1 MALAPTATGTVIV
14 VGSANLD
21 LVATTDRHPLPGET
35 LTGTGYS
42 EYPGGKGLNQAV
54 ASSRAGSPTSFI
66 CALGTDDAGRFLQS
80 VATSDGIDL
89 SAARVSETMPTG
101 RALIV
106 VDEHG
111 ENTIIVIPGSNAEC
125 PPALNIGSSDVVLAQ
140 LEVPISTVID
150 SFTAARAAGAR
161 TILNPAPATTLD
173 HSLLALCD
181 IVVPNEHEVEL
192 LGGVAALQRLGVEIV
207 IVTRGPKG
215 IDLHQGGEM
224 TSLPSFAVDPVD
236 TTGAGDAFCGTLAAS
251 LASGLEL
258 SDACQRALA
267 AGALATT
274 KHGAV
279 PSLPFQADVE
289 ALISSAA

>member
-1 MALAPTATGTVIV
+1 MASAPTATGTVIV

-21 LVATTDRHPLPGET
+21 LVASTERHPLPGET
-35 LTGTGYS
+35 LTGTEYS

-54 ASSRAGSPTSFI
+54 ASSRAGAPTSFV
-66 CALGTDDAGRFLQS
+66 CALGADDAGRFLHT
-80 VATSDGIDL
+80 VATTEGIDL
-89 SAARVSETMPTG
+89 SAARVSESTPTG

-111 ENTIIVIPGSNAEC
+111 ENTIIVIPGSNDEC
-125 PPALNIGSSDVVLAQ
+125 PTAHDIDSSDVVLAQ

-150 SFTAARAAGAR
+150 SFSAARAAGAT

-173 HSLLALCD
+173 RTLLSLCD
-181 IVVPNEHEVEL
+181 IVIPNEHEVEL
-192 LGGVAALQRLGVEIV
+192 LGGVTSLQQLGVEIV
-207 IVTRGPKG
+207 IVTRGSKG
-215 IDLHQGGEM
+215 IDIHKGSEM
-224 TSLPSFAVDPVD
+224 TSLPAFAVDPVD

-251 LASGLEL
+251 LAAGSEL

-279 PSLPFQADVE
+279 PSLPMRADVD
-289 ALISSAA
+289 ALISSSS

>member
-1 MALAPTATGTVIV
+1 MASAPIAAGTVIV

-21 LVATTDRHPLPGET
+21 LVATTERHPLPGET
-35 LTGTGYS
+35 LTGTEYS

-54 ASSRAGSPTSFI
+54 ASSRSGSPTSFI
-66 CALGTDDAGRFLQS
+66 CALGADDAGRFLHT
-80 VATSDGIDL
+80 VAINDGIDL
-89 SAARVSETMPTG
+89 SGARISETTSTG

-125 PPALNIGSSDVVLAQ
+125 PPALNIDSSDVVLAQ

-161 TILNPAPATTLD
+161 TILNPAPATALD
-173 HSLLALCD
+173 RSLLALCD

-192 LGGVAALQRLGVEIV
+192 LGGVAALQRFGVEIV
-207 IVTRGPKG
+207 IVTRGSQG
-215 IDLHQGGEM
+215 IDVHQGGAT
-224 TSLPSFAVDPVD
+224 TSLPSFTVNPVD

-251 LASGLEL
+251 LAAGCEL
-258 SDACQRALA
+258 NEACQRALA

-279 PSLPFQADVE
+279 PSLPFRADIE
-289 ALISSAA
+289 ALISSAS

>member
-1 MALAPTATGTVIV
+1 MALAPSATGTVIV

-21 LVATTDRHPLPGET
+21 LVATTERHPLPGET
-35 LTGTGYS
+35 LTGTEYS

-54 ASSRAGSPTSFI
+54 ASSRSGSPTSFI
-66 CALGTDDAGRFLQS
+66 CALGADDAGRFLHT
-80 VATSDGIDL
+80 VATNDGIDL
-89 SAARVSETMPTG
+89 SAARVSETTPTG

-125 PPALNIGSSDVVLAQ
+125 PPARNIDSSDVVLAQ
-140 LEVPISTVID
+140 LEVPISTVIE
-150 SFTAARAAGAR
+150 SFTAARAVGAR

-173 HSLLALCD
+173 SSLLALCD

-207 IVTRGPKG
+207 IVTRGSQG
-215 IDLHQGGEM
+215 IDVHQGEET
-224 TSLPSFAVDPVD
+224 TSLPSFTVEPVD

-251 LASGLEL
+251 LATGCEL
-258 SDACQRALA
+258 NEACQRALA

-279 PSLPFQADVE
+279 PSLPFRVDVE
-289 ALISSAA
+289 ALISSAS